1 MIVGQKTLV
10 KLNGCF
16 LYELVTGNLSVEL
29 SIGIDRNIADNGT
42 YSYAGNM
49 KTLFGIYTKTL
60 CSEESAER
68 LCYLA
73 KI

>member
-1 MIVGQKTLV
+1 V

-16 LYELVTGNLSVEL
+16 LYELVIGNLSVEL
-29 SIGIDRNIADNGT
+29 SRGIDRNVADNGT
-42 YSYAGNM
+42 YSYAGKM